1 MPRPTPHALLDKLLV
16 VLLLILSLPPRAL
29 LSIRRHLKSEPSK
42 PDAEAEQVD
51 ESETGLCVA
60 WDRVDEVDRET
71 GAGNPCCLTKP
82 GRYEK
87 VQESL

>member
-16 VLLLILSLPPRAL
+16 VLLLILPLPPRAL
-29 LSIRRHLKSEPSK
+29 LSIRRHFEREPAK

-60 WDRVDEVDRET
+60 WDRVDEVDGET

-82 GRYEK
+82 GRHET
-87 VQESL
+87 VQGRL